1 MILKRIFIKNFGGL
15 QDKTIEFSS
24 GVNMFYGVNEAE
36 KNIVFIFMKD
46 MFFGMPEEGVR
57 KNEFYTEKNAQESV
71 EKEGGTIWF
80 RSGQRNYRLTREFGA
95 ETDDCQL
102 FCEDT
107 GKMLDGENETLEK
120 LLGGISE
127 TTFDNAVLTE
137 ALSGNSPAEM
147 AREIQNKLSIL
158 SKSGDGLLDLGRSE
172 QMLKMWRKGYL
183 SQKERGQKAVL
194 REKEKLATELENLEN
209 ELNGLRGQK
218 GQVAQAQARM
228 YSAEG
233 KEEAAVI
240 EEQLQAI
247 EKKNLG
253 MVIAGALA
261 IIVGIVG
268 IVGSFQLTDEMSKLG
283 MDVCILAAIA
293 TVIYT
298 LTARR
303 KLRMEFVKQKKK
315 KAYLQSR
322 QEKLKSSQEDID
334 GTYEEKLTAF
344 TNLQSEYQEYE
355 NETSLPTSE
364 ELETQALNLAM
375 DTIGE
380 LSRNIYLQKGR
391 KIRIRA
397 SRILRELTNGKFME
411 FYGDEGQRIELSMED
426 GTVGVEELER
436 GEIEV
441 LYFSIRMAASE
452 LLADEKILPVVLD
465 DVFHGK
471 RKESLMA
478 ISRWMKKQPR
488 QIILLTK
495 NENVKSIFSGKQ

>member
-24 GVNMFYGVNEAE
+24 GVNMFYDVNEAE
-36 KNIVFIFMKD
+36 KNIVFIFMKV

-57 KNEFYTEKNAQESV
+57 KNEFYTEKNAQEPV
-71 EKEGGTIWF
+71 GKEGGTIWF
-80 RSGQRNYRLTREFGA
+80 RSGQRNYRLTREFGT

-107 GKMLDGENETLEK
+107 GKMLDVENETLEK

-127 TTFDNAVLTE
+127 TIFDNAVLTE

-209 ELNGLRGQK
+209 ELDGLRGQK
-218 GQVAQAQARM
+218 GQVAQAQAKI
-228 YSAEG
+228 YSTEG

-283 MDVCILAAIA
+283 MEVCIFAAIA

-315 KAYLQSR
+315 KAYLQSQ

-355 NETSLPTSE
+355 TETSLPTSE
-364 ELETQALNLAM
+364 DLETQALNLAM

-411 FYGDEGQRIELSMED
+411 FYGDEGQRIELSLED
-426 GTVGVEELER
+426 GTIGAEELER
-436 GEIEV
+436 EELEI

-452 LLADEKILPVVLD
+452 LLTDEKILPVVLD
-465 DVFHGK
+465 DVLHGK

-478 ISRWMKKQPR
+478 ISRWLKKQPR
-488 QIILLTK
+488 QIILFTE
-495 NENVKSIFSGKQ
+495 NEDVKSIFSGKQ